1 VADQASSSITID
13 AAPEAVLAVIRDLD
27 SYPAWAKGISKA
39 VVDETGPL
47 GPKKATFTANQSGFS
62 DQYTLAYDWKADGV
76 SWSLDGPTAIQKA
89 QRGSYQLSVEGS
101 GTKVLYLLS
110 VDMKVPMIGM
120 MKRRIEKMIIETALS
135 GLKKRVESLK

>member
-39 VVDETGPL
+39 HVDEDGTL
-47 GPKKATFTANQSGFS
+47 GPAKATFTANQSGFS
-62 DQYTLAYDWKADGV
+62 DEYTLVYDWKADGV
-76 SWSLDGPTAIQKA
+76 AWTLAGPTTVQKA
-89 QRGSYQLSVEGS
+89 QQGSYQLSVEGT

-110 VDMKVPMIGM
+110 VEMKIPMIGI
-120 MKRRIEKMIIETALS
+120 MKRRIEKMIIDTALS
-135 GLKKRVESLK
+135 GLKKRVEALK

>member
-27 SYPAWAKGISKA
+27 SYPQWAKGISKA
-39 VVDETGPL
+39 VVDEPGAL
-47 GPKKATFTANQSGFS
+47 GPSKATFTANQSGFS
-62 DQYTLAYDWKADGV
+62 DQYTLIYDWKADGV
-76 SWSLDGPTAIQKA
+76 SWTLDGATAIQKG
-89 QRGSYQLSVEGS
+89 QQGSYQLTLEGS

-120 MKRRIEKMIIETALS
+120 MKRRIEKMIIDTALS